1 MNETNSIRPL
11 AAKAAQ
17 ATSPSD
23 GMAPGGVSIVA
34 CTSTMQMGPG
44 VVVVQCL
51 LARHCQLA
59 RAQKWS
65 H

>member
-1 MNETNSIRPL
+1 MKQIAYDRWLLRQPMQLRPVMGWP
-11 AAKAAQ
+11 
-17 ATSPSD
+17 PS
-23 GMAPGGVSIVA
+23 GVSIVA